1 MSENL
6 IVPTMA
12 EMLAKENNLKYYF
25 GWVVQVVLMIKQKK
39 LTTFVI
45 LNRATFPLQ
54 YSVPKRV
61 AQVIR
66 QKSRK

>member
-25 GWVVQVVLMIKQKK
+25 GWVVQVVLMINKK
-39 LTTFVI
+39 
-45 LNRATFPLQ
+45 N
-54 YSVPKRV
+54 
-61 AQVIR
+61 
-66 QKSRK
+66 